1 MNCETVMGQNCFDA
15 FSYLFSPT
23 QCCRLGFN
31 ILMSN
36 G

>member
-1 MNCETVMGQNCFDA
+1 MNCETVMGQNYFDA
-15 FSYLFSPT
+15 LSYLFSPS
-23 QCCRLGFN
+23 QCCLLGFK